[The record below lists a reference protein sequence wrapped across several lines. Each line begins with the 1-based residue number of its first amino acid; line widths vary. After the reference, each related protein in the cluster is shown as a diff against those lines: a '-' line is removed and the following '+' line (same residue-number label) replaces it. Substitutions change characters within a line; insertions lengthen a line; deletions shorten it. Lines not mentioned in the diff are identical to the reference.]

1 MSNYLGS
8 RQSPVPSLCPQL
20 HCLPGIRVLPFEFI
34 VPGRPVSNQTKDK
47 SRLKAWR
54 QKVSQVAAQM
64 WGSDLPT
71 LSLVH
76 IQLTHY
82 FDVPNGKED
91 TVPDSDNIVKPIRE
105 ALRGVVYE
113 HDYQVT
119 DVVSRRRNLNS
130 SFKVT

>member
-1 MSNYLGS
+1 
-8 RQSPVPSLCPQL
+8 
-20 HCLPGIRVLPFEFI
+20 VLPFEFI